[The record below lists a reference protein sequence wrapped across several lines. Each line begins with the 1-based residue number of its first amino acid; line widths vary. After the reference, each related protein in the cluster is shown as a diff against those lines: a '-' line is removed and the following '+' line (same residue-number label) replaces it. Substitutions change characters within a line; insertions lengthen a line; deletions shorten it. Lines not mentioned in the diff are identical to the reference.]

1 MSISTQLIG
10 LISGILLAFFLGILI
25 GFFIR
30 KKFTESRVESIETLS
45 KKIVEEAKKEAETVK
60 KEAMLQAK
68 DSLYQMKMEFEKETK
83 ERKQE
88 IQDQEKRILN
98 KEQNLDRK
106 IEIIEKRESEFEKK
120 EKALT
125 QKEKDALEL
134 KEKYE
139 VLISEQKKQLEYLAG
154 ISSQEA
160 KELLLQAMENEAKH
174 EAAKTIRRLENE
186 AKEIADKKAKEIIS
200 LAIKRYAGDY
210 VAEKTVSYVNLPNE
224 EMKGRIIGREGRN
237 IRAIEAATGIDLII
251 DDTPEAVI
259 LSGFNSVRREVARLS
274 LERLISDG
282 RIHPARIEE
291 VVKKVSQEVEVAV
304 REAGE
309 AATFDVG
316 VHGIHPEMIKLVG
329 KLKYRSS
336 YGQNVLQ
343 HSLEV
348 AFLCGIM
355 AAELGINIKQAKRAG
370 LLHDIGK
377 AVDHEVEGSHAVI
390 GADLAKRYG
399 ESNRVIH
406 AIASHHEDVP
416 LESILDV
423 LVQAA
428 DTLSGAR
435 PGARKEMLETYVK
448 RLEDLEKIAQSFEGI
463 GKTYALQAGREIRII
478 VESEKVTDNDIYV
491 LSRDIAKKIEECL
504 TYPGQI
510 KVTVIREIRA
520 VEYAK

>member
-1 MSISTQLIG
+1 MAISSQLIS
-10 LISGILLAFFLGILI
+10 LISGILLTLLLGILI

-30 KKFTESRVESIETLS
+30 KKFTESRVESIEALS

-106 IEIIEKRESEFEKK
+106 IEGIEKRETEFEKR
-120 EKALT
+120 ERLLT

-134 KEKYE
+134 KEKYDL
-139 VLISEQKKQLEYLAG
+139 LINEQKKKLEYLAG

-160 KELLLQAMENEAKH
+160 KEWLIQAMENEAKH

-186 AKEIADKKAKEIIS
+186 AKEVADKKAKEIIS

-348 AFLCGIM
+348 AFLCGVM
-355 AAELGINIKQAKRAG
+355 AAELGLNIKQAKRAG

-390 GADLAKRYG
+390 GADLAKRFG

-406 AIASHHEDVP
+406 AIASHHEDIP
-416 LESILDV
+416 LESTLDV

-448 RLEDLEKIAQSFEGI
+448 RLEDLEKIAHSFEGI

-478 VESEKVTDNDIYV
+478 VESEKVSDNDIYV

>member
-1 MSISTQLIG
+1 MSISSQLIG

-25 GFFIR
+25 GFFVR

-106 IEIIEKRESEFEKK
+106 IEIIEKRESEFEKR

-125 QKEKDALEL
+125 QKEKDTQEL
-134 KEKYE
+134 NEKYE
-139 VLISEQKKQLEYLAG
+139 ILISEQKKQLEYLAG

-336 YGQNVLQ
+336 YGQNMLQ

-491 LSRDIAKKIEECL
+491 LSRDIAKKIEETL

>member
-1 MSISTQLIG
+1 MAISTQLIS
-10 LISGILLAFFLGILI
+10 LISGILLALFVGILI
-25 GFFIR
+25 GFFVR
-30 KKFTESRVESIETLS
+30 KKFTESRVESIEALS
-45 KKIVEEAKKEAETVK
+45 RKIVEEAKKEAETVK

-106 IEIIEKRESEFEKK
+106 IEVIEKRESEFEKK
-120 EKALT
+120 DRLLI
-125 QKEKDALEL
+125 QKERDTQEL

-139 VLISEQKKQLEYLAG
+139 VLINEQKKQLEYLAG

-355 AAELGINIKQAKRAG
+355 AAELGLNIKQAKRAG

-399 ESNRVIH
+399 EAPRVIH
-406 AIASHHEDVP
+406 AIASHHEDIP
-416 LESILDV
+416 MESILDV

-463 GKTYALQAGREIRII
+463 GKTFALQAGREIRII

-491 LSRDIAKKIEECL
+491 LSKDIAKKIEECL

>member
-1 MSISTQLIG
+1 MAISTQLIG
-10 LISGILLAFFLGILI
+10 LISGILLALFLGII
-25 GFFIR
+25 FGFFIR

-45 KKIVEEAKKEAETVK
+45 RKIVEEAKKEAETVK

-106 IEIIEKRESEFEKK
+106 IELIEKRETEFEKK
-120 EKALT
+120 ERFLT
-125 QKEKDALEL
+125 QKEKDNLEL

-139 VLISEQKKQLEYLAG
+139 LLISDQKKQLEYLAG

-399 ESNRVIH
+399 ESTRVIH
-406 AIASHHEDVP
+406 AIASHHEDIP

>member
-1 MSISTQLIG
+1 MNASSPFILFFSG
-10 LISGILLAFFLGILI
+10 LILALFFGILV

-30 KKFTESRVESIETLS
+30 KKFTESKEESIETLS
-45 KKIVEEAKKEAETVK
+45 RKIVEEARKEAETVK

-83 ERKQE
+83 DRKQE
-88 IQDQEKRILN
+88 IQDQEKRLLS

-106 IEIIEKRESEFEKK
+106 GEVLEKRENEIEKK
-120 EKALT
+120 ERLI
-125 QKEKDALEL
+125 QHKEKEASEL
-134 KEKYE
+134 KENFERLMVEHHQK
-139 VLISEQKKQLEYLAG
+139 LEQLAG

-160 KELLLQAMENEAKH
+160 KNLLIQSMENEAKH
-174 EAAKTIRRLENE
+174 EAAKTMRRIEQE
-186 AKEIADKKAKEIIS
+186 AREGADKKAKEILG

-259 LSGFNSVRREVARLS
+259 LSGFNPVRREVARLS

-291 VVKKVSQEVEVAV
+291 VVKKVSQEMEVSI

-316 VHGIHPEMIKLVG
+316 VHGIHQELVKLIG

-348 AFLCGIM
+348 AFLCGTM
-355 AAELGINIKQAKRAG
+355 ASELGLNVKQAKRAG

-377 AVDHEVEGSHAVI
+377 AVDHEVEGAHAAI
-390 GADLAKRYG
+390 GADLVKRYG
-399 ESNRVIH
+399 ESSRVIH
-406 AIASHHEDVP
+406 SIAAHHEEVQP
-416 LESILDV
+416 ESILDV
-423 LVQAA
+423 LIQAA

-448 RLEDLEKIAQSFEGI
+448 RLEDLEKIAQSFDGI
-463 GKTYALQAGREIRII
+463 GKSYAIQAGREIRII
-478 VESEKVTDNDIYV
+478 VESEKVSDNDLFV
-491 LSRDIAKKIEECL
+491 LSQGIARKIEETL

>member
-1 MSISTQLIG
+1 MSISTQLVG

-134 KEKYE
+134 KENYE

-174 EAAKTIRRLENE
+174 EAAKTIRRLESE